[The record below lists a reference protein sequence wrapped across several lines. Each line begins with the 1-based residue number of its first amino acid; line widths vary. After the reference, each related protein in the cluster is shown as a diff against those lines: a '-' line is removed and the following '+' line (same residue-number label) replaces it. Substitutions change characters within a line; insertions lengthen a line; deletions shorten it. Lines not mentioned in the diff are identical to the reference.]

1 MKRLFTYVF
10 LLAVSIFIAK
20 GQDTDF
26 SMEKIKGI
34 GLKVVQIETI
44 NNEEPTCDFV
54 EAPEGCMGMTSVNAS
69 KVPCR
74 IVIMLLNDTLYDSGE
89 YNQSVSGATIKINGN
104 TSAYFSEDGNWPFKI
119 KLQIKQDLLFRQ
131 DEQRFADKEWRLI
144 KDAITMKTIVGLKIS
159 ELLHFPWTPAY
170 TPCNVFINGDYR
182 GCYLL
187 IESVERNK
195 DCRIDVD
202 KQSGYI
208 IERDPYWWKE
218 NKYFVSDFFASN
230 QAYRWTWKYPD
241 EDDATDEQEE
251 YIKQFICQA
260 EQSIKDGTYE
270 NYIDIESF
278 ARWILAND
286 ILGCKDSGGTNLF
299 VSKYDGNPT
308 SLLQIPVLWDFDSN
322 FQMEKGQFARCHNAD
337 YDFYFHDLFNNNN
350 KAFTRIYQQLWT
362 SIKPSLLNNIT
373 DYISSYINSEEG
385 MALEA
390 SKEIHNKRWKYADIS
405 AMKDEAE
412 TIISWFNRHLTLL
425 DKRIDRLDE
434 TGIQTTEKSN
444 EDHIIY
450 NLSGIKLSDQKKGI
464 MIKRQ
469 KKYLST
475 H

>member
-1 MKRLFTYVF
+1 MKRLFAYSF
-10 LLAVSIFIAK
+10 LLSVSIFIAK

-26 SMEKIKGI
+26 SIENIKDI
-34 GLKVVQIETI
+34 GLKVVEIETV
-44 NNEEPTCDFV
+44 NHEEPTCDFV
-54 EAPEGCMGMTSVNAS
+54 EAPEGCMGMTSVNAT

-74 IVIMLLNDTLYDSGE
+74 IIITLLNDTLYDSGV
-89 YNQSVSGATIKINGN
+89 YNNSVSGATIKINGN
-104 TSAYFSEDGNWPFKI
+104 TSAYFAEDGNWPFKI
-119 KLQIKQDLLFRQ
+119 KLQKKQDLLFRQ

-170 TPCNVFINGDYR
+170 TPCNLFINGDYR

-218 NKYFVSDFFASN
+218 NKFFATDYFASN
-230 QAYRWTWKYPD
+230 QGYRWTWKYPD
-241 EDDATDEQEE
+241 EDEVTDEQEE

-299 VSKYDGNPT
+299 VSKYDDNPT

-322 FQMEKGQFARCHNAD
+322 FQMEEGQFARCHNAD

-350 KAFTRIYQQLWT
+350 KAFIRAYQQLWT
-362 SIKPSLLNNIT
+362 SIKPSFLNNIT
-373 DYISSYINSEEG
+373 KYISSYIHSEEG
-385 MALEA
+385 IALEL
-390 SKEIHNKRWKYADIS
+390 SKEIHNKRWEYANIIP
-405 AMKDEAE
+405 MKEEAE
-412 TIISWFNRHLTLL
+412 TIISWFSRHLNLL
-425 DKRIDRLDE
+425 DKRISMLEE
-434 TGIQTTEKSN
+434 TRIQTTEKKN
-444 EDHIIY
+444 EDHITY
-450 NLSGIKLSDQKKGI
+450 NLSGIQISNQKKGI

-469 KKYLST
+469 KKYLLT
-475 H
+475 R

>member
-89 YNQSVSGATIKINGN
+89 CNQSVSGATIKINGN
-104 TSAYFSEDGNWPFKI
+104 TSAYFAEDGNWPFKI
-119 KLQIKQDLLFRQ
+119 KLQKKQDLLFRQ

-202 KQSGYI
+202 KQSG
-208 IERDPYWWKE
+208 
-218 NKYFVSDFFASN
+218 
-230 QAYRWTWKYPD
+230 
-241 EDDATDEQEE
+241 
-251 YIKQFICQA
+251 
-260 EQSIKDGTYE
+260 
-270 NYIDIESF
+270 
-278 ARWILAND
+278 
-286 ILGCKDSGGTNLF
+286 
-299 VSKYDGNPT
+299 
-308 SLLQIPVLWDFDSN
+308 
-322 FQMEKGQFARCHNAD
+322 
-337 YDFYFHDLFNNNN
+337 
-350 KAFTRIYQQLWT
+350 
-362 SIKPSLLNNIT
+362 
-373 DYISSYINSEEG
+373 
-385 MALEA
+385 
-390 SKEIHNKRWKYADIS
+390 
-405 AMKDEAE
+405 
-412 TIISWFNRHLTLL
+412 
-425 DKRIDRLDE
+425 
-434 TGIQTTEKSN
+434 
-444 EDHIIY
+444 
-450 NLSGIKLSDQKKGI
+450 
-464 MIKRQ
+464 
-469 KKYLST
+469 
-475 H
+475 